1 MFVFLLDA
9 VKTCDLPVTCKK
21 TIAEAS
27 FLCGVE
33 DRGKSSNP
41 LTHANRKRGR
51 AVSSIPFL
59 VRVRPGLERVRS
71 TLRFGRC

>member
-1 MFVFLLDA
+1 MCRGFRSVNIVLTLYFESLETLDFTVFYSY
-9 VKTCDLPVTCKK
+9 VN
-21 TIAEAS
+21 
-27 FLCGVE
+27 G
-33 DRGKSSNP
+33 SNP

>member
-1 MFVFLLDA
+1 MFVFLLDV

-41 LTHANRKRGR
+41 LTHGSVKK
-51 AVSSIPFL
+51 
-59 VRVRPGLERVRS
+59 GLS
-71 TLRFGRC
+71 NILFNIT

>member
-41 LTHANRKRGR
+41 LTHVKPSGNQVSRG
-51 AVSSIPFL
+51 FL
-59 VRVRPGLERVRS
+59 FVLTKMS
-71 TLRFGRC
+71 DTLDSLCKP

>member
-41 LTHANRKRGR
+41 
-51 AVSSIPFL
+51 V
-59 VRVRPGLERVRS
+59 GLERVRS
-71 TLRFGRC
+71 TFHFGRC

>member
-41 LTHANRKRGR
+41 LTHATERMPEAFVYKGFRCFCVLRKLK
-51 AVSSIPFL
+51 SCCDL
-59 VRVRPGLERVRS
+59 L
-71 TLRFGRC
+71 

>member
-41 LTHANRKRGR
+41 LTHADKRKGQGMKLCPFF
-51 AVSSIPFL
+51 ACAPLLSGTIYILLNSIL
-59 VRVRPGLERVRS
+59 
-71 TLRFGRC
+71 